1 MMLKV
6 FDFVR
11 SALWYVVDF
20 IYGLIDNLFIIIKKL
35 NAIDIVNTMSNNVI
49 FSKFYKGIFVIS
61 ITLLSLYIIWKL
73 INKIFNQDD
82 EISINMIISDSI
94 KCVVM
99 ILMSTF
105 LFSQVSIFSIKLSNY
120 TSNIF
125 DNTTKAT
132 MSSNMLTMFITY
144 KEGYVNSNYF
154 DEQSSI
160 SELVNSGVFNKDDRY
175 LEKYISKNKLIFDEK
190 DYKYN
195 INWILA
201 ILCGGFF
208 LYSLFFASIMLGRRQ
223 IEFLFLFMVSPIVFS
238 MSVCNKQR
246 RGAVIEQLVSL
257 LLQSSVVMLIVNLAI
272 MVMQQVS
279 STTFF
284 TNPFQNIIIKVLL
297 YLGCS
302 TFILTGSQIVNKFIG
317 ANISASNGRE
327 QIMSLIGYGRMFKTG
342 ASMAGTTAIAT
353 GALATGATMKSAGY
367 LKNKSLT
374 NLGASLNS
382 YGNSS
387 STDKQTR
394 MQKISSSLGNK
405 MFYYGQKGI
414 NNANDPSRHNIS
426 DKFINTGINN
436 LKSIPRKMQYNN
448 FRNRIY

>member
-11 SALWYVVDF
+11 SSLWYIVDF

-35 NAIDIVNTMSNNVI
+35 NTIDIINAMSDNII
-49 FSKFYKGIFVIS
+49 FSKFYKGIFIIS
-61 ITLLSLYIIWKL
+61 LTLLSLYIIYKL
-73 INKIFNQDD
+73 INKLINSDE
-82 EISINMIISDSI
+82 EISTNMIIKDSI
-94 KCVVM
+94 KCVIM

-125 DNTTKAT
+125 ENTTNAT
-132 MSSNMLTMFITY
+132 MSSNMLAMFITY

-154 DEQSSI
+154 NEQIGI
-160 SELVNSGVFNKDDRY
+160 SELVDSGVFNKDDRY
-175 LEKYISKNKLIFDEK
+175 LEKYISKDKLIFDEK

-208 LYSLFFASIMLGRRQ
+208 LYSLFFASIMLARRQ
-223 IEFLFLFMVSPIVFS
+223 IEFLFLFMISPIVFS
-238 MSVCNKQR
+238 LSICNKQR

-279 STTFF
+279 SATFF
-284 TNPFQNIIIKVLL
+284 VNPFQNIIIKVLL

-302 TFILTGSQIVNKFIG
+302 TFILTGSQTVNKFIG

-327 QIMSLIGYGRMFKTG
+327 QLMSLMGYGRIAKTG
-342 ASMAGTTAIAT
+342 ASIVGTTAMGT
-353 GALATGATMKSAGY
+353 GLLATGSAIKTGGY
-367 LKNKSLT
+367 LKNSALKSVGT
-374 NLGASLNS
+374 ALNF
-382 YGNSS
+382 YGDLS
-387 STDKQTR
+387 STEKQTR

-405 MFYYGQKGI
+405 MYYYGQRGFDKA
-414 NNANDPSRHNIS
+414 NNRTKPNIS
-426 DKFINTGINN
+426 DKFINAGKNS
-436 LKSIPRKMQYNN
+436 LSSIPRNAQTNQ
-448 FRNRIY
+448 FRNRI

>member
-11 SALWYVVDF
+11 SALWYIVDF
-20 IYGLIDNLFIIIKKL
+20 IYGLIDNLFVIIKKL

-82 EISINMIISDSI
+82 EISVNMIISDSI

-125 DNTTKAT
+125 DNTTNAT

-160 SELVNSGVFNKDDRY
+160 AELVDSGVFNKDDHY

-208 LYSLFFASIMLGRRQ
+208 LYSLFFAGIMLGRRQ
-223 IEFLFLFMVSPIVFS
+223 IEFLFLFMISPVVFS

-284 TNPFQNIIIKVLL
+284 ANPFQNIIVKVLL

-302 TFILTGSQIVNKFIG
+302 TFVLTGSQIVNKFIG

-327 QIMSLIGYGRMFKTG
+327 QLMSLIGYGRIFKNG
-342 ASMAGTTAIAT
+342 ASMVGTTAIGT
-353 GALATGATMKSAGY
+353 GALATGTTMKTAGY
-367 LKNKSLT
+367 VKNNALT
-374 NLGASLNS
+374 NMGLAMNN
-382 YGNSS
+382 YGTSS

-394 MQKISSSLGNK
+394 MQKISNSLGNK
-405 MFYYGQKGI
+405 MYYYGQRGF
-414 NNANDPSRHNIS
+414 NNANDQSRQNIS

-436 LKSIPRKMQYNN
+436 LKSVPRKMQYNN

>member
-82 EISINMIISDSI
+82 EISVNMIISDSI

-120 TSNIF
+120 TGNIF
-125 DNTTKAT
+125 DNTTNAT

-154 DEQSSI
+154 DEQNSI
-160 SELVNSGVFNKDDRY
+160 SELVDNGNFNKDDRY

-223 IEFLFLFMVSPIVFS
+223 IEFLFLFMISPIVFS

-246 RGAVIEQLVSL
+246 RGTVIEQLVSL

-327 QIMSLIGYGRMFKTG
+327 QLMSLMGYGRILKTG
-342 ASMAGTTAIAT
+342 ASMTGTTAIAT
-353 GALATGATMKSAGY
+353 GALATGSTMKTASY
-367 LKNKSLT
+367 LKNKTLT
-374 NLGASLNS
+374 NVGASLNS

-387 STDKQTR
+387 ATDKQTR

-414 NNANDPSRHNIS
+414 NNANDSSRHNIS
-426 DKFINTGINN
+426 DKFINIGINN

>member
-11 SALWYVVDF
+11 SALWYIVDF

-49 FSKFYKGIFVIS
+49 FSKFYKGIFVIA

-73 INKIFNQDD
+73 INKIFNQED
-82 EISINMIISDSI
+82 EISVNMIISDSI
-94 KCVVM
+94 KCLVM

-105 LFSQVSIFSIKLSNY
+105 LFSQVSIFSIKLSSY
-120 TSNIF
+120 TGNIF
-125 DNTTKAT
+125 ENTTNAT

-144 KEGYVNSNYF
+144 KDGYVNSNYF
-154 DEQSSI
+154 DEQNSI
-160 SELVNSGVFNKDDRY
+160 SELVNSGAFNKDDRY

-223 IEFLFLFMVSPIVFS
+223 IEFLFLFMISPIVFS

-246 RGAVIEQLVSL
+246 RGTVIEQLVSL

-284 TNPFQNIIIKVLL
+284 ENPFQNIIIKVLL

-327 QIMSLIGYGRMFKTG
+327 QIMSLIGYGRMVKTG
-342 ASMAGTTAIAT
+342 ASMTGTTAIGT
-353 GALATGATMKSAGY
+353 GALATGTTMKTASY
-367 LKNKSLT
+367 LKNKTLT
-374 NLGASLNS
+374 DLGTSLNS
-382 YGNSS
+382 YANSS

-405 MFYYGQKGI
+405 MFYYGQRGL
-414 NNANDPSRHNIS
+414 NNANNLGRHNIS
-426 DKFINTGINN
+426 DRFINTGINN
-436 LKSIPRKMQYNN
+436 LKSVPRKMQYNN

>member
-11 SALWYVVDF
+11 SALWYIVDF

-49 FSKFYKGIFVIS
+49 FSKFYKGIFVIA

-73 INKIFNQDD
+73 INKIFNQED
-82 EISINMIISDSI
+82 EISVNMIISDSI
-94 KCVVM
+94 KCLVM

-105 LFSQVSIFSIKLSNY
+105 LFSQVSIFSIKLSSY
-120 TSNIF
+120 TGNIF
-125 DNTTKAT
+125 ENTTNAT

-160 SELVNSGVFNKDDRY
+160 SDLINSGVFNKDDRY

-223 IEFLFLFMVSPIVFS
+223 IEFLFLFMISPIVFS

-246 RGAVIEQLVSL
+246 RGTVIEQLVSL

-327 QIMSLIGYGRMFKTG
+327 QIMSLIGYGRMVKTG
-342 ASMAGTTAIAT
+342 ASMTGTTAIGT
-353 GALATGATMKSAGY
+353 GALATGTTMKTASY
-367 LKNKSLT
+367 LKNKTLT
-374 NLGASLNS
+374 DFGTSLNS
-382 YGNSS
+382 YANSS
-387 STDKQTR
+387 STEKQTR

-405 MFYYGQKGI
+405 MFYYAQRGL
-414 NNANDPSRHNIS
+414 NNANNPGRHNIS
-426 DKFINTGINN
+426 DRFINTGINS
-436 LKSIPRKMQYNN
+436 LKSVPRKMQYNN

>member
-11 SALWYVVDF
+11 SALWYIVDF

-49 FSKFYKGIFVIS
+49 FSKFYKGIFIIA

-82 EISINMIISDSI
+82 EISVNMIISDSI

-125 DNTTKAT
+125 DNTTNAT

-160 SELVNSGVFNKDDRY
+160 SDLVNSGVFNKDDRY

-223 IEFLFLFMVSPIVFS
+223 IEFLFLFMISPIVFS

-246 RGAVIEQLVSL
+246 RGTVIEQLVSL

-327 QIMSLIGYGRMFKTG
+327 QIMSLIGYGRMVKTG
-342 ASMAGTTAIAT
+342 ASMTGTTAIGT
-353 GALATGATMKSAGY
+353 GALATGTTMKTASY
-367 LKNKSLT
+367 LKNKTLT
-374 NLGASLNS
+374 DFGTSLNS
-382 YGNSS
+382 YANSS
-387 STDKQTR
+387 STEKQTR

-405 MFYYGQKGI
+405 MFYYAQRGL
-414 NNANDPSRHNIS
+414 NNANNPGRHNIS
-426 DKFINTGINN
+426 DRFINTGINS
-436 LKSIPRKMQYNN
+436 LKSVPRKMQYNN